1 MEAKMKRIFLVTL
14 TVTMMWSAYAAN
26 AAQSPA
32 PTPPPCCAITNI
44 DSRSGVVTAQQLPS
58 GQALQ
63 FMAPA
68 SLLPNLKVGQRVWL
82 DQRTQIV
89 SVEGALNCCRLAT
102 AGAAQGSTGSAA
114 TAQKGS
120 KTSRGGLD
128 SIKPGDIPP
137 VTASPE
143 PTTAGAIRGRP
154 ATPSPG
160 TQDRGSK

>member
-1 MEAKMKRIFLVTL
+1 VI
-14 TVTMMWSAYAAN
+14 
-26 AAQSPA
+26 
-32 PTPPPCCAITNI
+32 
-44 DSRSGVVTAQQLPS
+44 TAQQMPS

-68 SLLPNLKVGQRVWL
+68 SLLPNLKVGQKVWL

-89 SVEGALNCCRLAT
+89 SVEGAANCCRLAT

-114 TAQKGS
+114 TAQKGT
-120 KTSRGGLD
+120 KSRGGGLG
-128 SIKPGDIPP
+128 SIPAGSIPP

-154 ATPSPG
+154 ETPSG
-160 TQDRGSK
+160 TQDRGGK